1 MAEKRYAIV
10 RVDDKSDNNCK
21 NCEML
26 YTNDNGN
33 NDCRLRIGA
42 SFLCDRYGDTKK
54 QLIKKIVQVLR
65 QPNGLIKG
73 MDKQH
78 SHRAEY
84 LAEEIVE
91 FLGVE

>member
-1 MAEKRYAIV
+1 MENRYTIV

-42 SFLCDRYGDTKK
+42 SFLCDRYGDTKE
-54 QLIKKIVQVLR
+54 QLIKKIKQVITR
-65 QPNGLIKG
+65 VRYAIEMGVANRIADDEGF
-73 MDKQH
+73 
-78 SHRAEY
+78 
-84 LAEEIVE
+84 AEEIVE
-91 FLGVE
+91 FLGVK

>member
-1 MAEKRYAIV
+1 MENRYAIV

-42 SFLCDRYGDTKK
+42 SFLCDRYGDTKE
-54 QLIKKIVQVLR
+54 QLIKKVAQRMRQVLR
-65 QPNGLIKG
+65 K
-73 MDKQH
+73 KKTTYTFV
-78 SHRAEY
+78 AKF
-84 LAEEIVE
+84 IVE
-91 FLGVE
+91 FLGVEE